1 MLKRYLLF
9 LMAFGAFAAAALD
22 GVLFPTVSRNL
33 EDQWRTLAGR
43 PPILCSVSSVRARQ
57 PFMLRLLWSGA
68 SVVDGKSSL
77 DCTFT
82 LYDPKGEVFFCTGA
96 APLERVTVPCNNPK
110 AFFVYP
116 QIVTVVFPVTAAPG
130 KYRIEAKLV
139 DAGDGAEKI
148 LTSEIELRAAAAEA
162 KPFESLEEM
171 DRWVMGYYSHP
182 DPDRLIPALRTFIAS
197 FPELKEKKLFMPL
210 SMLGFFYYAI
220 KENPQLYAE
229 LADYVNTLSGEEQQY
244 AALVAVHLGAEA
256 RDRLAAEAR
265 KAIPAG
271 ANPFVVTDPDA
282 PWQLDILW
290 SEFFATGQV
299 APLGK
304 IVEQLRKL
312 SFGITPEEYKQIKEP
327 TEQDKRNLNIHLMGR
342 AAQWSLKANAMAHR
356 LVFFY
361 LEGMLKHD
369 RVADAGAKKALTEIV
384 AAADQ
389 RWQKAPGLPSAPAQ
403 PAKEE
408 K

>member
-9 LMAFGAFAAAALD
+9 LTAFGAFAAAALD

-68 SVVDGKSSL
+68 SIVEGKSSL
-77 DCTFT
+77 DCTFA
-82 LYDPKGEVFFCTGA
+82 LYDPQGEVFFCTGS

-110 AFFVYP
+110 AFYVYP
-116 QIVTVVFPVTAAPG
+116 QVVTVVFPVTAAPG

-139 DAGDGAEKI
+139 DAGDGTEKT
-148 LTSEIELRAAAAEA
+148 LTSEIELRAAAAEV
-162 KPFESLEEM
+162 KPFETLEEL
-171 DRWVMGYYSHP
+171 DRWLMGYYSHP
-182 DPDRLIPALRTFIAS
+182 DPDRLIPALRKYLES
-197 FPELKEKKLFMPL
+197 FPELKQKKVFMPL
-210 SMLGFFYYAI
+210 PVLGFFYYAI

-229 LADYVNTLSGEEQQY
+229 LADFVNTLSGEERQA
-244 AALVAVHLGAEA
+244 AALVAVHLGGEA

-265 KAIPAG
+265 KSIPAG
-271 ANPFVVTDPDA
+271 ADPFVVTDPEA
-282 PWQLDILW
+282 PWQIDLLW
-290 SEFFATGQV
+290 NEFFATGRV

-312 SFGITPEEYKQIKEP
+312 SFGITPEEYKKIKEP
-327 TEQDKRNLNIHLMGR
+327 TEEDRRNVGIHLMGM
-342 AAQWSLKANAMAHR
+342 AAQWSLKSNAMAHR

-369 RVADAGAKKALTEIV
+369 QVADPAAKKALAEIV

-389 RWQKAPGLPSAPAQ
+389 RWQKAPALPSAPA
-403 PAKEE
+403 KEE

>member
-9 LMAFGAFAAAALD
+9 LTAFGAFAAAALD

-43 PPILCSVSSVRARQ
+43 PPFLFSISSVRARQ

-68 SVVDGKSSL
+68 AIVDGKSSL

-96 APLERVTVPCNNPK
+96 APLERVTVPCSSPK
-110 AFFVYP
+110 LFFFYP

-148 LTSEIELRAAAAEA
+148 LTSEIELRAAAAEV
-162 KPFESLEEM
+162 KPFESFEDM
-171 DRWVMGYYSHP
+171 ARWVMGYYAHP
-182 DPDRLIPALRTFIAS
+182 DPDRLIPALRTFIES
-197 FPELKEKKLFMPL
+197 FPEQKQKKLFMPL
-210 SMLGFFYYAI
+210 SMLSFFYYAI

-229 LADYVNTLSGEEQQY
+229 LADYVNTLSGEEQQA
-244 AALVAVHLGAEA
+244 AALVAVHLGGEA

-265 KAIPAG
+265 KSIPAG
-271 ANPFVVTDPDA
+271 ANPFVVTEPEML
-282 PWQLDILW
+282 WQLNILW

-312 SFGITPEEYKQIKEP
+312 SFGITPEEYEKIKTP
-327 TEQDKRNLNIHLMGR
+327 TEEDKRNLNIHQMGVW
-342 AAQWSLKANAMAHR
+342 AQLSLKDYVMVHR

-369 RVADAGAKKALTEIV
+369 RVADAGARKALAEIV

-389 RWQKAPGLPSAPAQ
+389 RWQKAPALPSAPA
-403 PAKEE
+403 KEE

>member
-9 LMAFGAFAAAALD
+9 LTAFGAFAAAALD

-68 SVVDGKSSL
+68 SIVEGKSSL

-82 LYDPKGEVFFCTGA
+82 LYDPQGEVFFCTGS

-110 AFFVYP
+110 AFYVYP
-116 QIVTVVFPVTAAPG
+116 QVVTVVFPVTAAPG

-139 DAGDGAEKI
+139 DAGDGTEKT
-148 LTSEIELRAAAAEA
+148 LTSEIELRAAAAEV
-162 KPFESLEEM
+162 KPFETLEEL
-171 DRWVMGYYSHP
+171 DRWLMGYYSHP
-182 DPDRLIPALRTFIAS
+182 DPDRLIPALRKYLES
-197 FPELKEKKLFMPL
+197 FPELKQKKVFMPL
-210 SMLGFFYYAI
+210 PVLGFFYYAI

-229 LADYVNTLSGEEQQY
+229 LADFVNTLSGEERQA
-244 AALVAVHLGAEA
+244 AALVAVHLGGEA

-265 KAIPAG
+265 KSIPAG
-271 ANPFVVTDPDA
+271 ADPFVVTDPEA
-282 PWQLDILW
+282 PWQIDLLW
-290 SEFFATGQV
+290 NEFFASGRV

-312 SFGITPEEYKQIKEP
+312 SFGITPEEYKKIKEP
-327 TEQDKRNLNIHLMGR
+327 TEEDRRNVGIHLMGM
-342 AAQWSLKANAMAHR
+342 AAQWSLKSNAMAHR

-361 LEGMLKHD
+361 LEGMFKHD
-369 RVADAGAKKALTEIV
+369 QVADPAAKKALAEIV

-389 RWQKAPGLPSAPAQ
+389 RWQKAPALPSAPA
-403 PAKEE
+403 KEE